1 MYASV
6 GMIYP
11 VWAPLVSHTEGSMP
25 VYGTGRVLSE
35 ARNAGTN
42 KEYANNPLYGDDG
55 IVDDDNSLTAL
66 GITFESTGLSNEDR
80 VAVLA
85 EEPNANTA
93 TGGQRVSDAATPY
106 GGYGYVEKMRD
117 KGVYYYEAWWTLK
130 IKFQEENRQTQTME
144 GQITWGTPTLNGR
157 AASLQVDSGNYKRWQ
172 LHQKFET
179 AAAAKAWLRTLA
191 NISAATT

>member
-93 TGGQRVSDAATPY
+93 TGGQWVSDAATPY
-106 GGYGYVEKMRD
+106 GGYGYMEKMRD

-130 IKFQEENRQTQTME
+130 IKVQEENRQTQTME
-144 GQITWGTPTLNGR
+144 GQIKWGTPTLNGR

-191 NISAATT
+191 NISATT